1 MVKLTRLKRKA
12 SVIILKEVIKP
23 IVLSKSLLQIFKTC
37 IPLSA
42 TRSMC

>member
-37 IPLSA
+37 ILLSA
-42 TRSMC
+42 TWSMC